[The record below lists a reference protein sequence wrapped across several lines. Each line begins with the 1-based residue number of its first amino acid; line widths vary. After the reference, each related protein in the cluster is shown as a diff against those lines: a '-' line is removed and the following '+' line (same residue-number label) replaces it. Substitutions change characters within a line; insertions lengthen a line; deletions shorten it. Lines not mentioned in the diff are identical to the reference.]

1 MRSGRSRRLRR
12 VSTIAVAIVSGVICA
27 LAVAVVLPP
36 DSPRR
41 VIVAESAN
49 INPLPTTIGFADSD
63 IYGMTP
69 ADVDHTLQ
77 IMGSTNVKTVRL
89 MIPWAGVEPFQGQL
103 NWSTVDK
110 TINAAVARGMSVI
123 GFINSTP
130 GWAVAPGA
138 QPISGRPASPAAYGD
153 FAAKVATRYK
163 GKVSAYEIWNEP
175 NSAFFYSPQ
184 PDPAGYADLLKA
196 AYPKIKAVDSTVT
209 IIAGVLGAVIDWGTF
224 AMDPV
229 KFVNQMYTAGAKNY
243 FDAVSF
249 HPYHYYLKFS
259 DGVPQANSPV
269 NQLMQM
275 RQAMISNGD
284 SGKKI
289 WNTEYGQ
296 PTSISDPAAQ
306 AAYLAD
312 MYTKWQEMPYTGP
325 LMFYTTRDRNTAS
338 TTADDTFGVFGSNW
352 TPKPAQQDLRA
363 AIAAGVPKSAEFQR
377 FSKITDPV
385 HGSVLSPVFKA
396 TPTMWAQIRTVNT
409 LFEAPNGIFSS
420 PKPVADF
427 AVARNATPNASFAN
441 GWQDFNGA
449 NGFRVWWSQATG
461 VHWASYGFAQAWVP
475 QLGLATSDE
484 IYANGGTQVNFQ
496 HGYMTWM
503 PWVGFKVTLT

>member
-1 MRSGRSRRLRR
+1 MRARNKRLRR
-12 VSTIAVAIVSGVICA
+12 ATTIAVAIFCGVVC
-27 LAVAVVLPP
+27 AVAIAIVLPP
-36 DSPRR
+36 GAPRR
-41 VIVAESAN
+41 VTVAESAS

-63 IYGMTP
+63 IYGLSP
-69 ADVDHTLQ
+69 ADVERTLGL
-77 IMGSTNVKTVRL
+77 IGSSNARTIRL

-103 NWSTVDK
+103 DWSMVDK
-110 TINAAVARGMSVI
+110 TINAAAARGISVV

-130 GWAVAPGA
+130 GWAVAPGGWA
-138 QPISGRPASPAAYGD
+138 ISGRPASPAVYGD

-175 NSAFFYSPQ
+175 NSAYFYSPQ
-184 PDPAGYADLLKA
+184 PDPAGYTDLLKA
-196 AYPKIKAVDSTVT
+196 AYPKIKAVDSSVTV
-209 IIAGVLGAVIDWGTF
+209 IGAVVGAVIDWGNF

-229 KFVNQMYTAGAKNY
+229 RFVNGMYAAGAKNF
-243 FDAVSF
+243 FDALSF

-259 DGVPQANSPV
+259 EGVPHANSPV
-269 NQLMQM
+269 NQLMAM
-275 RQAMISNGD
+275 RQSMIANGD
-284 SGKKI
+284 SAKKI

-296 PTSISDPAAQ
+296 PTSVSDEVSQTAF
-306 AAYLAD
+306 LKD
-312 MYTKWQEMPYTGP
+312 MYTKWQEMPYAGP
-325 LMFYTTRDRNTAS
+325 LYFYTTRDRNTGS
-338 TTADDTFGVFGSNW
+338 TNPDDTFGVFRSDW
-352 TPKPAQQDLRA
+352 TPKQAQQDLQA
-363 AIAAGVPKSAEFQR
+363 AIAAGPAKSPEFQR
-377 FSKITDPV
+377 FSQITDPA
-385 HGSVLSPVFKA
+385 HGSVLSPVFRA

-409 LFEAPNGIFSS
+409 LFESPNGIFSS

-484 IYANGGTQVNFQ
+484 VYVDGGSRVNFQ

-503 PWVGFKVTLT
+503 PWTGFKVTLT